1 MAKAPHL
8 IVTLTAHGYGH
19 VAQTAPILNALHQQL
34 PELRISLFSDI
45 ETVYLKR
52 RIHAPFQHHKI
63 ALDVGLLM
71 DAEIRPRINES
82 HRAYNDFHRNW
93 SNKLTQLTQHFKQLN
108 ADLLLSNIAYLPI
121 VAAKSLNLPSIALC
135 SLNWADIYQHYC
147 HDLPNSTHIH
157 QQILHAYQ
165 HSSHFLKTTP
175 AMPMPS
181 LVGQKISPITHL
193 GKNRRHEINQWLQ
206 IDSKKKLIVV
216 GLGGINSRFDLQHW
230 PKTSD
235 FYWLVPEQWLNRQQN
250 MQSVESCP
258 FTFIDLL
265 ASSDLLISKPG
276 YGSFSETACN
286 ATPCLYLERDE
297 WPESI
302 YLEEWLQ
309 QHGVT
314 EKISRIEFEQ
324 GQFEQK
330 IRALMEKKPPKPPE
344 ANGVTESLEIILPYL
359 S

>member
-1 MAKAPHL
+1 MATVPHL

-34 PELRISLFSDI
+34 PSLRISLFSDI
-45 ETVYLKR
+45 ETTYLKR
-52 RIHAPFQHHKI
+52 RITAPFEHHKI

-71 DAEIRPRINES
+71 DSEIKPRIIES
-82 HRAYNDFHRNW
+82 HRAYAHFHHNW
-93 SNKLTQLTQHFKQLN
+93 SDKLTQLTQQFKQLK

-121 VAAKSLNLPSIALC
+121 VAAKSLNIPSIALC

-147 HDLPNSTHIH
+147 HALPNATDIH
-157 QQILHAYQ
+157 QHILHSYQ
-165 HSSHFLKTTP
+165 QSSHVLKTTP
-175 AMPMPS
+175 AMPTPS
-181 LVGQKISPITHL
+181 LVTQTISPITNL
-193 GKNRRHEINQWLQ
+193 GKNRRHEINQWLK
-206 IDSKKKLIVV
+206 IDPKKKLIVV

-230 PKTSD
+230 PKNSD
-235 FYWLVPEQWLNRQQN
+235 FYWLVPEQWPNRQAN

-258 FTFIDLL
+258 FAFIDQL

-276 YGSFSETACN
+276 YGSFSEAACN

-302 YLEEWLQ
+302 YLERWLQ
-309 QHGVT
+309 QHGLA
-314 EKISRIEFEQ
+314 EKISYSEFSQ
-324 GQFEQK
+324 GQFERK
-330 IRALMEKKPPKPPE
+330 INRLLEKKHPSPPE
-344 ANGVTESLEIILPYL
+344 AGGVKEALEIILPYL